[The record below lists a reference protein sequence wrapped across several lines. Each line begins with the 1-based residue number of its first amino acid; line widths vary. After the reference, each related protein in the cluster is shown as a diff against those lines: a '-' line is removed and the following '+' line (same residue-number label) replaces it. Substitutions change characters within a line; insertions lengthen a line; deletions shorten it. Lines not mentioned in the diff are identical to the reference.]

1 MAGVGALISTAAII
15 TAAPIR
21 TNADA
26 LVRPALPQSIGI
38 ETHWNDRW
46 LLCEAGSQS
55 EGRNANSQ
63 SPKLEHVFAHE
74 VEVRKTTHEKN
85 EKKNSWEFGIRQ
97 FNPRTQTDFNLLH
110 FEAGASGC

>member
-15 TAAPIR
+15 SAAHIR
-21 TNADA
+21 ANADA
-26 LVRPALPQSIGI
+26 LVRPAFPQSIGI

-63 SPKLEHVFAHE
+63 SRKLGGHAQIHQPNFTPLCFAH
-74 VEVRKTTHEKN
+74 RGLRPCPSRGT
-85 EKKNSWEFGIRQ
+85 
-97 FNPRTQTDFNLLH
+97 PRP
-110 FEAGASGC
+110 